1 MPQLDTVTFF
11 SQFFWLSFFFFGLYF
26 ALVIVYLPKLSK
38 IFKVRTLKISGN
50 VETLD
55 IRNDD
60 LFNKIN
66 TNTKNVISL
75 QSILHNPK
83 EETVTTVRNSIDS
96 LVINAI
102 IDSKTLCTQSFENS
116 TVWLKN
122 VLELTNKNQLQNL
135 NELYYSTIGTFQISQ
150 SILFY
155 QLKAITAPK
164 SYSISGLNKLFP
176 NKTFS
181 QEKVYTLF
189 VLENIMK

>member
-11 SQFFWLSFFFFGLYF
+11 SQFFWLSFFFFGFYF

-150 SILFY
+150 SILLY
-155 QLKAITAPK
+155 QLKAIAAPK